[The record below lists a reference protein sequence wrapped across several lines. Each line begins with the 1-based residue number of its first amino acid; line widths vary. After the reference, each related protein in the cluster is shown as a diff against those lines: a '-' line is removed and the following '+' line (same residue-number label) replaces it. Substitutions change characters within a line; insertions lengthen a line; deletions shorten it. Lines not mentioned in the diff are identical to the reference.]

1 MRERNWV
8 FGRRLLWLTV
18 AVWLANTL
26 PTFAQQVELLPA
38 VSQQSDPW
46 RSYPTSPGV
55 AVYPAHSATG
65 ISATGISATGTS
77 ARLAA
82 TPRDLSEPIVL
93 DEQFPTDTAPAAP
106 DGVLQRLFFTG
117 TWLPA
122 AGGDLGMSDLELGA
136 TLGFPLPTRESPLLI
151 SPYFATHF
159 LDGPASPDLPA
170 RLYDASVQFRWL
182 RPVGERWTAD
192 LAVSPG
198 VHSDFE
204 SGDSEMFRIT
214 GHGLGIYQWSPTMKL
229 ILGIVVLD
237 RDDVSLLPAG
247 GILWTPNDAW
257 RLELMAPRPR
267 VARRILPCYGDACNE
282 YWAYVAGEF
291 GGGSWSI
298 QRASGAQDVVMVRD
312 YRVIL
317 GIERKSPP
325 GSGRL
330 KGRVEVGYVFAREVE
345 YRSATPDFEPDDTLM
360 LRIGASY

>member
-1 MRERNWV
+1 MRNRDWV
-8 FGRRLLWLTV
+8 FGRWLLWLTV
-18 AVWLANTL
+18 AVSLASTL
-26 PTFAQQVELLPA
+26 PTFAQQVEPLPA
-38 VSQQSDPW
+38 VGQQSDPW
-46 RSYPTSPGV
+46 RSYPTSPNI
-55 AVYPAHSATG
+55 ATYPAYSASG
-65 ISATGISATGTS
+65 ISAPGISA
-77 ARLAA
+77 RMAA
-82 TPRDLSEPIVL
+82 TPRDLSEPILL
-93 DEQFPTDTAPAAP
+93 DEQFPPAPP
-106 DGVLQRLFFTG
+106 ESILQSVYFTG

-122 AGGDLGMSDLELGA
+122 AGGDLGMSDLELGV

-170 RLYDASVQFRWL
+170 RVYDASVQFRWL

-229 ILGIVVLD
+229 ILGIVYLD

-267 VARRILPCYGDACNE
+267 VARRILPCYGDLCNE
-282 YWAYVAGEF
+282 YWGYVAGEF

-330 KGRVEVGYVFAREVE
+330 KGRVEVGYVFARDVE
-345 YRSATPDFEPDDTLM
+345 YRSATPDFEPDSTLM
-360 LRIGASY
+360 LRFGVSR